1 MNPLSLEIK
10 RINTNQANELS
21 DLLLKSSKEYS
32 QHFIPF
38 EFDLDSVTT
47 AMSRAKRDMF
57 YGIYIDN
64 ALVGFYMLRGW
75 DAGYEIPSYGVWI
88 AENYSSKG
96 ISKLTLTHAI
106 SICRINSIKRL
117 MLKVHPENLV
127 AKKIYEDFGFVYNG
141 IDERIGHFIYVKD
154 IK

>member
-10 RINTNQANELS
+10 RINISQSGELS
-21 DLLLKSSKEYS
+21 DLLLNSSKEYS

-96 ISKLTLTHAI
+96 LSKLTLHHAI
-106 SICRINSIKRL
+106 SICRINEINKL
-117 MLKVHPENLV
+117 MLKVHPKNLV
-127 AKKIYEDFGFVYNG
+127 AKKIYEDFGFVYEG
-141 IDERIGHFIYVKD
+141 IDPRIGHLIYFKD

>member
-1 MNPLSLEIK
+1 LNPLSLEIK
-10 RINTNQANELS
+10 RINISQSGELS
-21 DLLLKSSKEYS
+21 DLLMNSSKEYS

-75 DAGYEIPSYGVWI
+75 DAGYEVPSYGVWI

-127 AKKIYEDFGFVYNG
+127 AKKIYEDFGFVYEG
-141 IDERIGHFIYVKD
+141 IDARIGHLIYFKD

>member
-38 EFDLDSVTT
+38 EFDLDSVIT
-47 AMSRAKRDMF
+47 AMSKANKDMF
-57 YGIYIDN
+57 YGVFIDSEI
-64 ALVGFYMLRGW
+64 VGFYMLRGW
-75 DAGYEIPSYGVWI
+75 DAGYEVPSYGVWI

-127 AKKIYEDFGFVYNG
+127 AKKIYEDFGFVYEG
-141 IDERIGHFIYVKD
+141 IDPRIGHLIYFKD